1 MTMTIK
7 PGDKLPACEFSVMT
21 PDGLKRVSGDEVF
34 AGKKV
39 ALFAVP
45 GAFTPTCTK
54 NHFPGFLDN
63 ANKIFARGVDTI
75 ACTAVNDVHVMNA
88 WSVASGN
95 DGKIM
100 MLSDGNAAF
109 ARALGLNVDLSAS
122 NMGERS
128 RRYSMLVED
137 GVVKTLNVEDKP
149 GLNVSD
155 AGTMLSQL

>member
-1 MTMTIK
+1 MTIK
-7 PGDKLPACEFSVMT
+7 QGDRLPDSEFSVMT
-21 PDGLKRVSGDEVF
+21 ADGFKRVKGDEIF
-34 AGKKV
+34 KGKRV

-45 GAFTPTCTK
+45 GAYTPTCTK
-54 NHFPGFLDN
+54 NHFPGFLEAAD
-63 ANKIFARGVDTI
+63 KILAKGVDTI

-88 WSVASGN
+88 WSLASGN
-95 DGKIM
+95 SDGKIM
-100 MLSDGNAAF
+100 MLSDGNGDF
-109 ARALGLNVDLSAS
+109 ARSLGLNIDLSGS

-155 AGTMLSQL
+155 AGTMLGQL

>member
-1 MTMTIK
+1 MTIK
-7 PGDKLPACEFSVMT
+7 PGDKLPPSEFSVMYT
-21 PDGLKRVSGDEVF
+21 DGFKRVPGSEIF
-34 AGKKV
+34 AGKRV

-54 NHFPGFLDN
+54 NHFPGFLEKADEIL
-63 ANKIFARGVDTI
+63 AKGVDTI

-88 WSVASGN
+88 WSLASGN
-95 DGKIM
+95 TDGKIM
-100 MLSDGNAAF
+100 MLSDGNATF
-109 ARALGLNVDLSAS
+109 AKALGLSVDLSAS
-122 NMGERS
+122 NMGLRS

-137 GVVKTLNVEDKP
+137 GVVKTLNVEEKP

>member
-1 MTMTIK
+1 MTIK
-7 PGDKLPACEFSVMT
+7 PGDKLPASEFSVIT
-21 PDGLKRVSGDEVF
+21 PDGFKRVSGDAIF

-39 ALFAVP
+39 VLFAVP
-45 GAFTPTCTK
+45 GAYTPTCTK

-63 ANKIFARGVDTI
+63 AAKILAKGVDII
-75 ACTAVNDVHVMNA
+75 ACTAVNDVHVMHA
-88 WSVASGN
+88 WSMASGN

-100 MLSDGNAAF
+100 MLSDGNATF
-109 ARALGLNVDLSAS
+109 ARSLGLNVDLTAS

-155 AGTMLSQL
+155 AGTILTQL

>member
-1 MTMTIK
+1 MTIK
-7 PGDKLPACEFSVMT
+7 PGDKLPSCEFSVMSS
-21 PDGLKRVSGDEVF
+21 DGFKRVSGDSIF

-39 ALFAVP
+39 VVFAVP

-54 NHFPGFLDN
+54 NHFPGFLEN
-63 ANKIFARGVDTI
+63 ADKILAKGVDTI
-75 ACTAVNDVHVMNA
+75 ACTAVNDVHVMHA

-100 MLSDGNAAF
+100 MLSDGNGEF
-109 ARALGLNVDLSAS
+109 ARALGLNIDLSGS

-128 RRYSMLVED
+128 RRYSMIVED

-155 AGTMLSQL
+155 AGTMLGQL